1 MFDPSWDESCPSCS
15 AMADE
20 LSEGVLAH
28 LGKRSTTFAAVSR
41 APYPIVALGTPDK
54 RLTRP
59 GE

>member
-1 MFDPSWDESCPSCS
+1 
-15 AMADE
+15 MADE